1 MLFYFSI
8 LSLEGVFM
16 NDILLEL
23 LETSNFNYALHD
35 FGLAKYELLAVIH
48 KAIFCNDSQFS
59 YEKKDILR

>member
-1 MLFYFSI
+1 
-8 LSLEGVFM
+8 M